1 MKRPPSRLVRP
12 LRLLALCSVPALLAG
27 GVLLV
32 AGTEAAAH
40 EGGELR
46 GTLTLMQEGRRVAD
60 GVDQAVVFFT
70 PAKKPKLASTAADA
84 MPEMATLKKA
94 FTPRVLVVPAGSK
107 VRFPNQDPIL
117 HNAFSVSAGNAFD
130 VGLYGRGAGKTV
142 TMKEPGLVRVFCNV
156 HQQMAGY
163 VLVVDTPYSTAPDT
177 KGGFTL
183 TGLPSGPGTLS
194 IWHER
199 GELVTQ
205 AVTLPAKTP
214 LTLSLA
220 VSKPR
225 VPRHLNKFGKAYSTD
240 SSY

>member
-1 MKRPPSRLVRP
+1 MKRLPSRLARP
-12 LRLLALCSVPALLAG
+12 LRLLALCAAPALLTG
-27 GVLLV
+27 GSV
-32 AGTEAAAH
+32 AVAH
-40 EGGELR
+40 EGAELR
-46 GTLTLMQEGRRVAD
+46 GTLILMQEGRRVAD

-70 PAKKPKLASTAADA
+70 PAKKPKLASAGEA

-94 FTPRVLVVPAGSK
+94 FTPRVLVVPAGAK

-142 TMKEPGLVRVFCNV
+142 TFKEPGLVRVFCNV

-163 VLVVDTPYSTAPDT
+163 VLVVDTPYSTVPDK
-177 KGGFTL
+177 KGGFAL
-183 TGLPSGPGTLS
+183 TGLPAGAGTLS
-194 IWHER
+194 VWHER

-214 LTLSLA
+214 LALSLA

-240 SSY
+240 SSYR